1 MRDAVS
7 APVIRI
13 WCVILRRLLDNY
25 DVSQLKKN
33 PYKTDKSFQ
42 GIRSARP
49 GDTEGRPAF
58 GVSNAPVGQYI
69 DDTNGEPLLRGLG
82 SPDLE
87 LASMRARVKGSMCLL
102 LGSDHATAPR
112 RGTMILITRI

>member
-42 GIRSARP
+42 EFEVRG
-49 GDTEGRPAF
+49 PAIPR
-58 GVSNAPVGQYI
+58 VDQ
-69 DDTNGEPLLRGLG
+69 LLVYPTRQSG
-82 SPDLE
+82 STSTTRT
-87 LASMRARVKGSMCLL
+87 ASPYFA
-102 LGSDHATAPR
+102 A
-112 RGTMILITRI
+112 